1 MHLSIK
7 FIIYW
12 INISIDSIKTD
23 LLGNSMSSH
32 IQALLNALG
41 YQKSNAEFLDQLIQ
55 KHGISSSNP
64 PPLIVFDCDQTLIQG
79 DVGEILLSFLWKN
92 RLVQSIAPFE
102 AILIKDAFGEQAGSL
117 ILETMSVALGDSQKY
132 FAYLWD
138 LYKLLYETKVSCALT
153 FAAGC
158 LEHFEPSERK
168 LVCTQIFEQALT
180 WDLAFEDLKA
190 NYAGIANPQL
200 LLSLTPQDL
209 ETRYDVLFDT
219 PKSIWVHVQPFLAQM
234 TLMQIFQAHQFEVA
248 VISGSAQLI
257 VEQVAKHFQL
267 PLKQVV
273 ALHFENGVLLEPAP
287 IHHRKIEACLHHFGR
302 LPLMMFGDSL
312 NDVPLMEK
320 STYALLVDYQKNQVI
335 EKAHAMGA
343 LIQDFRLLSDRFSN

>member
-1 MHLSIK
+1 
-7 FIIYW
+7 
-12 INISIDSIKTD
+12 
-23 LLGNSMSSH
+23 MSSH
-32 IQALLNALG
+32 IQALLKALG
-41 YQKSNAEFLDQLIQ
+41 YEKSNAEFLDQLIQ
-55 KHGISSSNP
+55 KHGFSSSNTLSSSNT

-102 AILIKDAFGEQAGSL
+102 ALLIKDAFGEETGNL
-117 ILETMSVALGDSQKY
+117 MLETMSVALRDSQKY

-158 LEHFEPSERK
+158 LEHFEAHQRQS
-168 LVCTQIFEQALT
+168 VCQQIFEQALT

-190 NYAGIANPQL
+190 DYLGIANPQL

-209 ETRYDVLFDT
+209 ETRYDDLFDC

-234 TLMQIFQAHQFEVA
+234 SLMQVFQEHQFEVA

-257 VEQVAKHFQL
+257 VEEVARLFKL

-320 STYALLVDYQKNQVI
+320 STYALLVDYQKNQVV
-335 EKAHAMGA
+335 EKARHMGA
-343 LIQDFRLLSDRFSN
+343 MIQDFRLLSDRFSNKYFIKN